1 MPLTDFVNK
10 QYARTAC
17 LFLLLVISLFAKS
30 QNTIGIPAIVNYP
43 KETYSAGSQNWGIAQ
58 DKNGMIY
65 FANNQGLL
73 SFDGTFWRKYPLPN
87 KTIARSVAVDEDGR
101 IYVGGQAEFGYF
113 YPSKNGSL
121 AYTSLMPLLQEKS
134 KDFTDVWNICIYQN
148 KIFFR
153 AYRKIFEYDRKKIT
167 VYDGNQWT
175 YLGST
180 GSSLLA
186 AETNKGLVAY
196 KNGQWLPAFKVGE
209 IAADVNI
216 KGVATIGKDSMLLA
230 TLTQGLYILH
240 KDTISKFNSAGIQSI
255 TGQNVYG
262 VSVLAPDRIALITN
276 LSGCIVINKKG
287 EIIQKLSKQEGI
299 QNNNVLSLLLD
310 KDRNLWLGLANGI
323 DLILYNNAIKNI
335 FPEDTDKNAGYVS
348 IIHNNKLYLGLA
360 SGAYTIPLD
369 DSKDI
374 SYTKGIFQSVQGS
387 KGQVW
392 NFSSVQGQLLMGHN
406 SGAFIINN
414 SNAQPLDGKTGF
426 WNFQSINSPGASM
439 MLAGTYNGINFY
451 NYQNGRFSNPRINA
465 HFESARFVVQHNN
478 IIWVAHPFKGLYKV
492 FLDEQS
498 IPTVQM
504 YQDKNHF
511 LSTNH
516 NKIFRVGK
524 RLLLTTDNGLFEFDD
539 AKNDFVRSAYFEKL
553 FDRRVS
559 YIKEDKYG
567 NLWFA
572 HDKKV
577 GVIDNSS
584 GKPKKIF
591 IPELNNRIQ
600 ADGFEHINITDSNNV
615 LIAGEKGFFH
625 LNYSQYKRNRHQ
637 LNVFIRNVRPISQG
651 DSTIFGGYAMPAL
664 NPSLSYNY
672 NSLHFESSS
681 TLFGQEHTIEYSYLL
696 EGFDKNWSDWSRK
709 TEKDYTN
716 IPEGDYVFKVKCRNN
731 FDNES
736 AVASFSFTILAP
748 WYRTWW
754 AYVLYLVLFVV
765 VLYLFYKRQQK
776 KYRKQ
781 HQLKLKE
788 QQRKYDEEQKR
799 LQMQHQLELSESD
812 KQIAQLR
819 NEKLQAEVE
828 YKNTE
833 LATSAMNLVH
843 KVEILSKIK
852 DDLIHFKQTA
862 QVKDSKEFLKLIKV
876 IDTEL
881 NSAQEWE
888 QFARHFDT
896 VHTNYLK
903 KLKEHCPDLTAS
915 ELKLAAYLRLSLST
929 KEIAQLM
936 NISIRGVET
945 SRYRLRK
952 KLGLTNEEA
961 NLYNYL
967 IELTSEKNS
976 SSDEGV

>member
-1 MPLTDFVNK
+1 MCQFTRLKRTVFVS
-10 QYARTAC
+10 QLYLA
-17 LFLLLVISLFAKS
+17 LLIAFYPAHA
-30 QNTIGIPAIVNYP
+30 QNTIAIPAIVNYS
-43 KETYSAGSQNWGIAQ
+43 KEIYSAGSQNWGIAQ

-73 SFDGTFWRKYPLPN
+73 SFDGTFWRKYQLPN

-101 IYVGGQAEFGYF
+101 IYVGGQSEFGYF

-134 KDFTDVWNICIYQN
+134 KDFTDVWNICIYDG
-148 KIFFR
+148 KVFFR

-167 VYDGNQWT
+167 VYDGVQWSF
-175 YLGST
+175 LGNT
-180 GSSLLA
+180 ASSLLA
-186 AETNKGLVAY
+186 FEINKGLVIY

-209 IAADVNI
+209 LAADVII
-216 KGVATIGKDSMLLA
+216 KGTAVIGKDSVLLA
-230 TLTQGLYILH
+230 TLTQGLYILRS
-240 KDTISKFNSAGIQSI
+240 DTVTKFNSPDIQSV
-255 TGQNVYG
+255 TGQNIYG
-262 VSVLAPDRIALITN
+262 VSMLAPDRIALITN

-287 EIIQKLSKQEGI
+287 EIIQRLSKQEGI

-323 DLILYNNAIKNI
+323 DLILYNNAIKNV
-335 FPEDTDKNAGYVS
+335 FPEEQDKNAGYVS
-348 IIHNNKLYLGLA
+348 VIYNNKLYLGLA
-360 SGAYTIPLD
+360 SGAYTIALD
-369 DSKDI
+369 DSKEI
-374 SYTKGIFQSVQGS
+374 SYTKGKFEPVQGS

-392 NFSSVQGQLLMGHN
+392 NFSEVNGRLLMGHN
-406 SGAFIINN
+406 GGAFIVQNN
-414 SNAQPLDGKTGF
+414 SAQLLDSKTGF
-426 WNFQSINSPGASM
+426 WNFQFLNAANPSLI
-439 MLAGTYNGINFY
+439 LAGTYNGINFY
-451 NYQNGRFSNPRINA
+451 NYQNGNFSNPRINA
-465 HFESARFVVQHNN
+465 HFESARFVVQYNN

-492 FLDEQS
+492 S
-498 IPTVQM
+498 IDNTGKPSVQL
-504 YQDKNHF
+504 YQDKNRF
-511 LSTNH
+511 LSNNH
-516 NKIFRVGK
+516 NKIFRVGG
-524 RLLLTTDNGLFEFDD
+524 RLILTTDNGLFEFDD
-539 AKNDFVRSAYFEKL
+539 AANDFVRSSYFEKL

-584 GKPKKIF
+584 GNPKKIF

-600 ADGFEHINITDSNNV
+600 ADGFEHINIIDSNNV

-651 DSTIFGGYAMPAL
+651 DSIIFGGYAKPEF
-664 NPSLSYNY
+664 NSSLSYNY

-696 EGFDKNWSDWSRK
+696 EGFDKNWSEWSRK

-736 AVASFSFTILAP
+736 AIASFSFTILPP

-754 AYVLYLVLFVV
+754 AYALYAILFMV

-776 KYRKQ
+776 KYKKQ
-781 HQLKLKE
+781 HQLKLQE

-828 YKNTE
+828 HKNTE

-852 DDLIHFKQTA
+852 GDLIHFKDTV
-862 QVKDSKEFLKLIKV
+862 QVKESKEFLKLIKV
-876 IDTEL
+876 IDSEL

-888 QFARHFDT
+888 QFAHHFDT

-903 KLKEHCPDLTAS
+903 KLKEYCPDLTAS

-961 NLYNYL
+961 NLFDFL
-967 IELTSEKNS
+967 IQITRNTNPAS
-976 SSDEGV
+976 

>member
-10 QYARTAC
+10 APARTIC
-17 LFLLLVISLFAKS
+17 LFGLLVSFVIANA
-30 QNTIGIPAIVNYP
+30 QNTIGIPSIINYS
-43 KETYSAGSQNWGIAQ
+43 KETYSAGSQNWGVAQ

-101 IYVGGQAEFGYF
+101 VYVGGQSEFGYF

-134 KDFTDVWNICIYQN
+134 KDFTDVWNICIYEG

-153 AYRKIFEYDRKKIT
+153 AYRKIFEYDHKKIT
-167 VYDGNQWT
+167 VHDGVQWSF
-175 YLGST
+175 LGHAA
-180 GSSLLA
+180 SSLLA
-186 AETNKGLVAY
+186 FEINKGLVAY
-196 KNGQWLPAFKVGE
+196 KNGQWLPAFKAGE
-209 IAADVNI
+209 LSAGINI
-216 KGVATIGKDSMLLA
+216 KGTTVIGKDSTLIA

-240 KDTISKFNSAGIQSI
+240 QDTITKFTSPGIQSI
-255 TGQNVYG
+255 TGQNIYG
-262 VSVLAPDRIALITN
+262 VSMLAPDRIALITN

-287 EIIQKLSKQEGI
+287 EIVQRLSKQEGI

-323 DLILYNNAIKNI
+323 DLILYNNAIKNV
-335 FPEDTDKNAGYVS
+335 FPEEQDKNAGYVS

-360 SGAYTIPLD
+360 SGAYTIALD
-369 DSKDI
+369 DSKDL
-374 SYTKGIFQSVQGS
+374 SYTKGRFEHVQGS

-392 NFSSVQGQLLMGHN
+392 NFSNVNDQLLMGHN
-406 SGAFIINN
+406 GGAFVINN
-414 SNAQPLDGKTGF
+414 NIAQPIDNKTGF
-426 WNFQSINSPGASM
+426 WNFQSLSNNGSSKLM
-439 MLAGTYNGINFY
+439 FAGTYNGINFY
-451 NYQNGRFSNPRINA
+451 NYQNGSFSNPGINA

-492 FLDEQS
+492 IIDKAGKPSAQF
-498 IPTVQM
+498 

-511 LSTNH
+511 LSNNH
-516 NKIFRVGK
+516 NKIFSVGG
-524 RLLLTTDNGLFEFDD
+524 RLILTTDNGLFEFDD
-539 AKNDFVRSAYFEKL
+539 GKNDFVRSAYFEKL

-559 YIKEDKYG
+559 YIKEDKYD

-572 HDKKV
+572 HEKKL

-600 ADGFEHINITDSNNV
+600 GDGFEHINIIDSNNV

-637 LNVFIRNVRPISQG
+637 LNVFVRNVRPISQG
-651 DSTIFGGYAMPAL
+651 DSIIFGGYSKAHI

-681 TLFGQEHTIEYSYLL
+681 TLFGQEHTLEYSYLL
-696 EGFDKNWSDWSRK
+696 EGFDKNWSDWARK

-736 AVASFSFTILAP
+736 AIASFSFTILPP

-754 AYVLYLVLFVV
+754 AYGLYAVLFAV
-765 VLYLFYKRQQK
+765 VLYLFYKRQQQKYK
-776 KYRKQ
+776 KQQQRKLQ
-781 HQLKLKE
+781 E
-788 QQRKYDEEQKR
+788 QQRKYHEEQKQ

-828 YKNTE
+828 HKNTE

-852 DDLIHFKQTA
+852 GDLIHFKDTV

-903 KLKEHCPDLTAS
+903 KLKEYCPDLTAS

-952 KLGLTNEEA
+952 KLGLTNDEA
-961 NLYNYL
+961 NLYTFL
-967 IELTSEKNS
+967 IQLTAEKGPDVAS
-976 SSDEGV
+976 

>member
-1 MPLTDFVNK
+1 MPLIALVLKKFTIP
-10 QYARTAC
+10 AC
-17 LFLLLVISLFAKS
+17 LFFLLVTTTRA
-30 QNTIGIPAIVNYP
+30 QNTIGIPFIVNYP

-58 DKNGMIY
+58 DKNGMVY
-65 FANNQGLL
+65 FANNQGML
-73 SFDGTFWRKYPLPN
+73 SFDGTFWRKYQLPN

-101 IYVGGQAEFGYF
+101 IYVGGQSELGYF
-113 YPSKNGSL
+113 SPTKNGSL
-121 AYTSLMPLLQEKS
+121 TYTSLLPLLQEKS
-134 KDFTDVWNICIYQN
+134 KDFTDVWNICIHQN

-167 VYDGNQWT
+167 VYNGNQWT
-175 YLGST
+175 FLGAA
-180 GSSLLA
+180 GSQMLA
-186 AETNKGLVAY
+186 FETNRGLVSY
-196 KNGQWLPAFKVGE
+196 KNGEWLPAFNMGE
-209 IAADVNI
+209 IAADANI
-216 KGVATIGKDSMLLA
+216 KGSTVIGKDSTLLA

-240 KDTISKFNSAGIQSI
+240 GDTITKFNSQDIQ
-255 TGQNVYG
+255 TFAGQNIYG
-262 VSVLAPDRIALITN
+262 VAMLAPDRIALVTN

-287 EIIQKLSKQEGI
+287 EIIQRLSKQEGI

-335 FPEDTDKNAGYVS
+335 FPEGTDKNAGYVS
-348 IIHNNKLYLGLA
+348 IIHNNKLYLGSA
-360 SGAYTIPLD
+360 AGGYTIALD
-369 DSKDI
+369 ESKDI
-374 SYTKGIFQSVQGS
+374 SYTKGSFQSIQGAT
-387 KGQVW
+387 GQVW
-392 NFSSVQGQLLMGHN
+392 NFSEVNSQLLMGHN

-414 SNAQPLDGKTGF
+414 ANAQPLDGKTGF
-426 WNFQSINSPGASM
+426 WNFQAVNSTPM

-451 NYQNGRFSNPRINA
+451 NYKNGSFSNPRINA

-492 FLDEQS
+492 FLDAQN

-504 YQDKNHF
+504 YDDKNHF
-511 LSTNH
+511 LSSNH
-516 NKIFRVGK
+516 NKIFKVGE

-539 AKNDFVRSAYFEKL
+539 AKNDFVQSAYFEKL
-553 FDRRVS
+553 LDKKVS
-559 YIKEDKYG
+559 YIKQDKYG

-572 HDKKV
+572 NDKKI

-600 ADGFEHINITDSNNV
+600 ADGFEHINIIDSSNV

-625 LNYSQYKRNRHQ
+625 LNFGQYKKNRHQ

-651 DSTIFGGYAMPAL
+651 DSIIFGGYAMPAAK
-664 NPSLSYNY
+664 PSLSYSY

-696 EGFDKNWSDWSRK
+696 EGFDKHWSDWSRK

-716 IPEGDYVFKVKCRNN
+716 IPEGNYVFKVKCRNN

-736 AVASFSFTILAP
+736 AIASFSFTILPP

-754 AYVLYLVLFVV
+754 AYALYLVGFAFVI
-765 VLYLFYKRQQK
+765 YLFYKRQQQKYK
-776 KYRKQ
+776 KQ
-781 HQLKLKE
+781 QQLKLKE

-828 YKNTE
+828 HKNTE

-852 DDLIHFKQTA
+852 DDLIHFKDTVQA
-862 QVKDSKEFLKLIKV
+862 KESKEFLKLIKV

-881 NSAQEWE
+881 NNAQEWE

-903 KLKEHCPDLTAS
+903 KLKDHCPDLSAS
-915 ELKLAAYLRLSLST
+915 ELKLAAYLRLNLST

-967 IELTSEKNS
+967 IELTSDSGAE
-976 SSDEGV
+976 